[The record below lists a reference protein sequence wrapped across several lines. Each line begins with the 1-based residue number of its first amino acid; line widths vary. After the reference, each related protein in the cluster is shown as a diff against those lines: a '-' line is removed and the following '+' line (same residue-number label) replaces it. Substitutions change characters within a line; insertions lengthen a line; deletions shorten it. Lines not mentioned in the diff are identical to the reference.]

1 MLRILV
7 THLDYIQWSIF
18 VHFLTTVLAY
28 QVFREAVCATEERY
42 SSAKRLHSSNGWSY
56 HDVNKERILYVA
68 KGFKRSR
75 EDVWALFCGR
85 SFPARFFDGR
95 RNLGLRRFPLDS
107 STVTR
112 YLVNLYA
119 RSRKVRDDEIT
130 KFHLLKLHTEVA
142 VGDRFQCTLGAKH
155 PSVGQSGQGGPTY
168 PVTPL
173 SLANLV
179 MESPVSLFAA
189 SDTASNSTP
198 GSETSDPAP
207 VNPTANDPS
216 SGWDSNWGNTYSSG
230 WGIGY
235 SASAARWGTEHLT
248 RSTVL
253 QTVRSDF
260 ASANLTALGTEER
273 NTSLDEL
280 NNQAWPSIQLYRSS
294 EQGHRDHAP
303 YPTFTLPQVE
313 QRYRE
318 VQEAIRTSI
327 QEKEVL
333 KGEIEAMTRS
343 LAEKKKKAKEIQ
355 DELTVQYLKGSDRYH
370 KKMSEVGVEYRELAT
385 SCLINQK
392 LMHLSRTGHVE
403 REKFK
408 ISLAEYLRKGL
419 APRDYA
425 TDRPKNL
432 LPDTMSN
439 NGDPEHE
446 LTPQQK
452 ARKRYEERNKEA
464 RLEKARERM
473 AKRRASDPKGDRDR
487 QKRYEEQ
494 YRRTHREERRYGEDR
509 RRSILFYS
517 RYIEKWGPRPFTN
530 YCQHRNGRLQRPEDY
545 AT

>member
-1 MLRILV
+1 
-7 THLDYIQWSIF
+7 
-18 VHFLTTVLAY
+18 
-28 QVFREAVCATEERY
+28 
-42 SSAKRLHSSNGWSY
+42 
-56 HDVNKERILYVA
+56 
-68 KGFKRSR
+68 
-75 EDVWALFCGR
+75 
-85 SFPARFFDGR
+85 
-95 RNLGLRRFPLDS
+95 
-107 STVTR
+107 
-112 YLVNLYA
+112 
-119 RSRKVRDDEIT
+119 
-130 KFHLLKLHTEVA
+130 
-142 VGDRFQCTLGAKH
+142 
-155 PSVGQSGQGGPTY
+155 
-168 PVTPL
+168 
-173 SLANLV
+173 
-179 MESPVSLFAA
+179 MESPVSLSAA

-235 SASAARWGTEHLT
+235 STSAARWGTEHLT

-313 QRYRE
+313 QHYRE
-318 VQEAIRTSI
+318 VQEAIRTGI

-333 KGEIEAMTRS
+333 TGEIEAMTQS

-355 DELTVQYLKGSDRYH
+355 DELTSCSIIISLSSHMMPLKRVQYLKGSDQYH

-425 TDRPKNL
+425 TYRPKNL
-432 LPDTMSN
+432 LPDTTSN

-473 AKRRASDPKGDRDR
+473 ANLRFKDTGHPILKGTVIDKSAMRNSTAEHIVKNVVTARIVVDRSCS
-487 QKRYEEQ
+487 
-494 YRRTHREERRYGEDR
+494 TAV
-509 RRSILFYS
+509 ILKSGVRGHSPTTVNVGTDVFNDLKTMLLKSY
-517 RYIEKWGPRPFTN
+517 
-530 YCQHRNGRLQRPEDY
+530 Y